1 MTEPEKNE
9 LGGQFPD
16 LHLEDLTDEEILQLF
31 IQDCPEST
39 PGPAISADEP
49 AGKAL
54 QGLRLIREAV
64 AVATGRSGEQLRELL
79 GNGLS
84 GRLGQVSE
92 SQRGSQY
99 DRGSMI
105 AGRYRLVSLIGEGG
119 MGSVW
124 VAEQRVPVRRRVALK
139 LIKPGMDSRQ
149 VLHRFEAE
157 RQALAAMDHPNIA
170 RILDGGLAD
179 NQHPFFAMELVNG
192 ASLTKFCDEAR
203 LGIRERLEIFRQ
215 IAQAIQHAHH
225 RGILHRDLKPSN
237 ILVTVID
244 GTPVPKVIDFGL
256 AKVLGSQLHADSMQT
271 KFGAVVGTIEY
282 MAPEQAGYSGQDVDT
297 RADIYSLGVILYELL
312 TGLPPFDSDRLAS
325 VALDEMLRIIKDED
339 PVRPSVRLASS
350 VSAQSCAE
358 ARRIEPAKL
367 SGILRNELDWIVMK
381 ALDKD
386 RNRRYE
392 TANGLAAD
400 IQNYLAGEPV
410 SAHPPSAFYRI
421 RKFARRHR
429 VQVIAASLVSLAMII
444 GVAGLAVGFFH
455 ARKQERIA
463 VEQGKI
469 AMRQE
474 QIAVAESKA
483 KSEALLRER
492 DARENEKEA
501 RDQALIALRSMTDE
515 FIQNE
520 LARETP
526 ISRKEQTYLH
536 NVIRQF
542 DVFASFAA
550 DETESQA
557 IHAEG
562 RFRVGRIYCYLS
574 ETADAEI
581 ELLKSVDIYAGLVR
595 DCPDNNAYQRGLA
608 RSRGALG
615 KVLVQLGKTTDAC
628 VVLDAAHRFW
638 KEIASAAPTETN
650 LESFADVCI
659 SIARLSKSLARLD
672 DAEESFREA
681 LTIRQQLAEN
691 FPRPENRE
699 SLASGM
705 NGLASLCRQIG
716 KDEEAEKLVYQ
727 SLAIRKQIA
736 RRFSARPDFV
746 YGLSA
751 SLIEI
756 GQVAIANRQWDQAE
770 SSLQEARGI
779 LEDLTKQFPSKSEY
793 HQQLADILCQL
804 SKVFEN
810 VNRDRESMNVLAQAI
825 TIREGLAA
833 ETPERP
839 ALRKNLATLKFDLG
853 SAYRRL
859 GMDQEAE
866 STWQQ
871 TISLRDSLASEFA
884 DDSEN
889 AMELARVLV
898 ALGQL
903 HNSAARSDEAVKY
916 YERAVNIGK
925 ECVSRHPG
933 RIKWRK
939 LLASRLLG
947 FGRILIRSARADE
960 SESVLLE
967 SRLIWEQ
974 LASENPNDQGL
985 QSNIA
990 GCSIDLGNAF
1000 LQRHNYETAG
1010 QYFAEA
1016 SSLTAQGL
1024 ALDSTNA
1031 SFRAMHTRVLFFVI
1045 QLQAGKLDEAKS
1057 LETANE
1063 LRDLGWDPPKNAYFA
1078 ACGLARSVLVMSG
1091 HSLLDDKQR
1100 EEAVLR
1106 YSNLAMQY
1114 LTDAVSKGY
1123 ASRKILVNDTDLD
1136 SIRGREDFQ
1145 KLLDSLPATDQAE
1158 TSN

>member
-1 MTEPEKNE
+1 MTEPEKSE

-16 LHLEDLTDEEILQLF
+16 LDLENLTDEEILRLLMK
-31 IQDCPEST
+31 DSPEST
-39 PGPAISADEP
+39 SGPAISTDET

-64 AVATGRSGEQLRELL
+64 AVVAGRSGEQLRELL
-79 GNGLS
+79 GDGLS
-84 GRLGQVSE
+84 ERLGQVSDP
-92 SQRGSQY
+92 QRRSHY

-244 GTPVPKVIDFGL
+244 GLPVPKVIDFGL
-256 AKVLGSQLHADSMQT
+256 AKVLGSELHADSLQT

-350 VSAQSCAE
+350 VSAQTCAE

-392 TANGLAAD
+392 TANGLAND

-410 SAHPPSAFYRI
+410 AAHPPSAVYRI

-429 VQVIAASLVSLAMII
+429 VQVIAGSLVTLAMII
-444 GVAGLAVGFFH
+444 GVAGMAVGLFQ

-474 QIAVAESKA
+474 RIAVAESTA
-483 KSEALLRER
+483 KSEALQRER
-492 DARENEKEA
+492 DARESEKEA
-501 RDQALIALRSMTDE
+501 RDQALTALRSMTDE

-520 LARETP
+520 LARETR
-526 ISRKEQTYLH
+526 ISRKEQTYLR

-542 DVFASFAA
+542 DVFANFAA
-550 DETESQA
+550 DEPESRA
-557 IHAEG
+557 IRAEG

-581 ELLKSVDIYAGLVR
+581 ELLKSVDIYARLVS
-595 DCPDNNAYQRGLA
+595 DCPDDKAYQRGLA
-608 RSRGALG
+608 RSQGALG
-615 KVLVQLGKTTDAC
+615 KVLVQLGKTTDAR
-628 VVLDAAHRFW
+628 VVLDAAHKYW
-638 KEIASAAPTETN
+638 KEIASIAPTETN
-650 LESFADVCI
+650 LESYADVCT
-659 SIARLSKSLARLD
+659 SIARLSKGLERLD

-681 LTIRQQLAEN
+681 LSIRQQLAEN
-691 FPRPENRE
+691 FPRPENRA

-705 NGLASLCRQIG
+705 NGLAILCRQIG
-716 KDEEAEKLVYQ
+716 QDEEAEKLLHE

-746 YGLSA
+746 YGLSQ

-756 GQVAIANRQWDQAE
+756 GQVAIDNRQWDDAE
-770 SSLQEARGI
+770 LAFQEARGI
-779 LEDLTKQFPSKSEY
+779 LEDLAKQFPSKSEY
-793 HQQLADILCQL
+793 NQQLADVLNQL

-810 VNRDRESMNVLAQAI
+810 MNRDRESMNVLAQAI
-825 TIREGLAA
+825 TIREVLAA

-839 ALRKNLATLKFDLG
+839 ALRKNLAILKFNLG
-853 SAYRRL
+853 SGYRRL

-866 STWQQ
+866 TVWQQ
-871 TISLRDSLASEFA
+871 TISVRDSLAKEFA
-884 DDSEN
+884 DDGEN

-903 HNSAARSDEAVKY
+903 HYSMARSDEAVKY
-916 YERAVNIGK
+916 YERAVNICK
-925 ECVSRHPG
+925 ECVSRYPG
-933 RIKWRK
+933 RVKWRK
-939 LLASRLLG
+939 LLASRLRD
-947 FGRILIRSARADE
+947 FGRILAGSARASE

-967 SRLIWEQ
+967 SRSIWEQ
-974 LASENPNDQGL
+974 LANEDPANTGL
-985 QSNIA
+985 QSDVAN
-990 GCSIDLGNAF
+990 CSIELGNT
-1000 LQRHNYETAG
+1000 LLKRRDYETAG
-1010 QYFAEA
+1010 NYIAA
-1016 SSLTAQGL
+1016 ALSSTRQGI
-1024 ALDSTNA
+1024 ALDATNA
-1031 SFRAMHTRVLFFVI
+1031 SFRARHVRALFFLI
-1045 QLQAGKLDEAKS
+1045 QIQAGKLDEANS
-1057 LETANE
+1057 LETACE

-1078 ACGLARSVLVMSG
+1078 ACGLARSVPIMAG

-1114 LTDAVSKGY
+1114 LTDSVSKGY
-1123 ASRKILVNDTDLD
+1123 SARKTLVNDTDLD
-1136 SIRGREDFQ
+1136 SIRDREDFQ
-1145 KLLDSLPATDQAE
+1145 KLLDSLPATEQAE